1 MIKYERV
8 EQALKYLA
16 ETDEPHG
23 ELKADVARTAA
34 KVKSSKATLVLH
46 TDGTGPVKTA
56 TADSHLTVAA
66 ANEEHF
72 QSIAKYTAMTNERK
86 RNELIID
93 VWRSINSARNKG
105 QIV

>member
-1 MIKYERV
+1 MINYERV
-8 EQALKYLA
+8 EKALQYLA
-16 ETDEPHG
+16 QTDEPHG
-23 ELKADVARTAA
+23 ELKADVERTSA
-34 KVKSSKATLVLH
+34 KIKSAKATIILM

-56 TADSHLTVAA
+56 TADTHLTVAA

-72 QSIAKYTAMTNERK
+72 QAIAKYTAMTNERK
-86 RNELIID
+86 RNELVVE